1 MADNDIPTEFPSMR
15 RHPLSR
21 MSGRDPVQRSR
32 TVTPLELLFDLAF
45 VTAFGVAASELAIRV
60 ADGEVV
66 VATITFVA
74 VMLAVSWDWIS
85 FTWFASSYDTD
96 DWLYRTTVLVQLTGV
111 VVFVTGIPE
120 VFRFVAEGGQ
130 LDNSAA
136 VTGYIVMRSAT
147 VLQRV
152 RAGVQDVRRRRSN
165 ILSASPV
172 AAALVGWC
180 ILTIVS
186 PDGTT
191 LVIVAL
197 ALFAVEITGPLIA
210 ETRGGTPWHPHH
222 LAERYGL
229 LTIIALGEIVAGT
242 AAIVAGLRHASG
254 WSLESAVVALAGVA
268 MAFGMW
274 WAYFLLP
281 TGDALARARHR
292 GMLWGWLHVLVF
304 ISIAGTG
311 AGLHVAALVAEGEA
325 HVPAGVAVTAV
336 AVPTAA
342 FCVALLAITATLGL
356 GLTWRRVAVFG
367 AAALVALAGPA
378 AAAAGLPLTGC
389 LVVSA
394 IAPWVLVLA
403 FEVPARASRTTDPVG
418 ERRAPSPS
426 PS

>member
-1 MADNDIPTEFPSMR
+1 
-15 RHPLSR
+15 

-45 VTAFGVAASELAIRV
+45 VTAFGVAASELAIRI
-60 ADGEVV
+60 AEGEMV
-66 VATITFVA
+66 VAAITFVA

-96 DWLYRTTVLVQLTGV
+96 DWLYRATIMVQLVGV
-111 VVFVTGIPE
+111 IVFVTGIPE

-130 LDNSAA
+130 VDNSAA
-136 VTGYIVMRSAT
+136 LTGYIVMRSAT

-152 RAGVQDVRRRRSN
+152 RAGVQDARRRRSN

-180 ILTIVS
+180 ILTIAS
-186 PDGTT
+186 PDRTL

-210 ETRGGTPWHPHH
+210 ESRGGTPWHPHH

-242 AAIVAGLRHASG
+242 AAIVAALSHASG
-254 WSLESAVVALAGVA
+254 WSMNPLLVAIAGVA

-281 TGDALARARHR
+281 MGDALARARRR
-292 GMLWGWLHVLVF
+292 GTLWGWVHVLVF
-304 ISIAGTG
+304 VSIAGAG
-311 AGLHVAALVAEGEA
+311 SGLHVAALTAEGEA
-325 HVPAGVAVTAV
+325 HLPSEVAAAAV

-342 FCVALLAITATLGL
+342 FCLALLAIVVTLGV
-356 GLTWRRVAVFG
+356 GLSWRRVAVFVI
-367 AAALVALAGPA
+367 AAAVAISSA
-378 AAAAGLPLTGC
+378 AAAVVGFPLTVC
-389 LVVSA
+389 LVVCA
-394 IAPWVLVLA
+394 LAPWVLVLA
-403 FEVPARASRTTDPVG
+403 FELPARASGTTDPVEG
-418 ERRAPSPS
+418 RRDRSR
-426 PS
+426 

>member
-1 MADNDIPTEFPSMR
+1 MR

-21 MSGRDPVQRSR
+21 MSGRDPVQGSR

-60 ADGEVV
+60 AEGEVA
-66 VATITFVA
+66 VAAITFVA

-96 DWLYRTTVLVQLTGV
+96 DWLYRTTIMVQLVGV
-111 VVFVTGIPE
+111 IVFVTGIPE
-120 VFRFVAEGGQ
+120 VFRFIAEGGQ

-136 VTGYIVMRSAT
+136 LTGYIVMRSAT

-152 RAGVQDVRRRRSN
+152 RAGVQDPRRRRSN
-165 ILSASPV
+165 ILSAAPV

-180 ILTIVS
+180 ILTIAS
-186 PDGTT
+186 PDRTT

-242 AAIVAGLRHASG
+242 AAIVAGLSHASG
-254 WSLESAVVALAGVA
+254 WSLDSMLVAIAGVA

-281 TGDALARARHR
+281 IGDALARARHR
-292 GMLWGWLHVLVF
+292 GILWGWVHVLVF
-304 ISIAGTG
+304 ISIAGAG
-311 AGLHVAALVAEGEA
+311 AGLHVAALAAEGEA
-325 HVPAGVAVTAV
+325 HFPIEAAAAAV
-336 AVPTAA
+336 AVPTAG
-342 FCVALLAITATLGL
+342 FSLALLAIVATLQL
-356 GLTWRRVAVFG
+356 GLSWRRIGVFLL
-367 AAALVALAGPA
+367 AATAALASAA
-378 AAAAGLPLTGC
+378 AAAAGLPLAVC

-394 IAPWVLVLA
+394 LSPWVLVLA
-403 FEVPARASRTTDPVG
+403 FELPARRVLPVALK
-418 ERRAPSPS
+418 RAVARPGGVHDRLD
-426 PS
+426 